1 MMLKGK
7 ILLVDDDEDDQLI
20 FTDALR
26 EIHFS
31 FDCLIANNGHA
42 GLAVLE
48 REKNPPAMI
57 FLDLNMPLMNGAEF
71 LSQIKEHP
79 IHRQIPVVIFTTS
92 NNPLDK
98 ENMLKLGA
106 NRFITKMAEF
116 KILKSKL
123 SELLFEANKPDA
135 NY

>member
-1 MMLKGK
+1 MIKGK

-31 FDCLIANNGHA
+31 YDCLIANNGLT
-42 GLAVLE
+42 GLALLE
-48 REKNPPAMI
+48 AEENPPAMI

-71 LSQIKEHP
+71 LRQIKKHT
-79 IHRQIPVVIFTTS
+79 IYRLIPVVIFSTS
-92 NNPLDK
+92 NNPIDK
-98 ENMLKLGA
+98 EKMLNLGA

-123 SELLFEANKPDA
+123 SELLFDANKPSF
-135 NY
+135 N